1 MVASFDMLAW
11 MPGAPEMLVI
21 AAVALLFFGRRLPDV
36 ARSMGKSIVEFKK
49 GLKDVKD
56 DIDTAATLDD
66 DRKALPA
73 DDQANENKSSTGGG
87 VHSAEGCSSPAQHV
101 RKMPTTTPWISTAL
115 GSTTIGSKSGFA
127 GWSLILPFSR

>member
-1 MVASFDMLAW
+1 MLASFNMLAW

-56 DIDTAATLDD
+56 DIDTASTRDD
-66 DRKALPA
+66 DQKALPA
-73 DDQANENKSSTGGG
+73 NDDADNDKSDS
-87 VHSAEGCSSPAQHV
+87 
-101 RKMPTTTPWISTAL
+101 
-115 GSTTIGSKSGFA
+115 
-127 GWSLILPFSR
+127 

>member
-1 MVASFDMLAW
+1 MLASFDMLAW

-56 DIDTAATLDD
+56 DIDTAGIADD

-73 DDQANENKSSTGGG
+73 NDESNEDKSST
-87 VHSAEGCSSPAQHV
+87 
-101 RKMPTTTPWISTAL
+101 
-115 GSTTIGSKSGFA
+115 
-127 GWSLILPFSR
+127 